1 MTPGNVVMFTLLM
14 AGFIGLFFR
23 WFTLQSQLS
32 WRFLEDWG
40 HAFFVPVIAGYLV
53 WQRREQI
60 LAARPRVFWPGIIP
74 VLTGILGYYTLS
86 IGPIIGVH
94 MGQGLFVVLTLWGGC
109 LLLLGPEVTRW
120 LMLPIAYLL
129 FMITVSEAI
138 MLRITWPLQLLA
150 SEGAYVL
157 LGLVGMVFGFSV
169 SVDGNI
175 LNVVSSDGVMHAL
188 NVAEACSG
196 MRMVVAFVAL
206 AAAIALLA
214 SREWWQRL
222 ALLMLSVPV
231 ALLMNIIRVAVLGLA
246 TLGNSDLAQGQAH
259 TLIGT
264 LLLIPGLALFLGI
277 VWVLGRITPAPET
290 QAKPKRSAE
299 TPSPLRLIHPA
310 SFVLLVILSGSAMG
324 MGWAINTYKYHL
336 TKLPIYASDNR
347 KVATIPT
354 ETESWIKVGQ
364 DKIVAAEILE
374 VLGTSNYVSRTYMQ
388 KEPGPD
394 GIRHV
399 VELHVAYYTNQID
412 TVPHVPERCFVGG
425 GMTQVSASQT
435 YPLNLDQ
442 SRWILDPT
450 MDVDPVYTARTSA
463 KWSDTRG
470 KRVRLP
476 RGIEHVRLRASAY
489 DQPGSGK
496 VFSGYF
502 FVANGTVASSAKDV
516 RFLAFNLENDYAYY
530 MKVQFTS
537 ISVSSPEQLAEVASS
552 LLSELLPDLMLCVP
566 DWVEVEAGRY
576 PPGNF
581 AANDPPREN

>member
-1 MTPGNVVMFTLLM
+1 MSSVPTSRQAIATSEQRQRAWMTPGNVVMFTLLM

-60 LAARPRVFWPGIIP
+60 LAARPMVFWPGIIP

-138 MLRITWPLQLLA
+138 MLQITWPLQLLA

-196 MRMVVAFVAL
+196 MRMVVAFIAL

-264 LLLIPGLALFLGI
+264 LLLIPGLALFLG
-277 VWVLGRITPAPET
+277 
-290 QAKPKRSAE
+290 
-299 TPSPLRLIHPA
+299 
-310 SFVLLVILSGSAMG
+310 
-324 MGWAINTYKYHL
+324 
-336 TKLPIYASDNR
+336 
-347 KVATIPT
+347 
-354 ETESWIKVGQ
+354 
-364 DKIVAAEILE
+364 
-374 VLGTSNYVSRTYMQ
+374 
-388 KEPGPD
+388 
-394 GIRHV
+394 
-399 VELHVAYYTNQID
+399 
-412 TVPHVPERCFVGG
+412 
-425 GMTQVSASQT
+425 
-435 YPLNLDQ
+435 
-442 SRWILDPT
+442 
-450 MDVDPVYTARTSA
+450 
-463 KWSDTRG
+463 
-470 KRVRLP
+470 
-476 RGIEHVRLRASAY
+476 
-489 DQPGSGK
+489 
-496 VFSGYF
+496 
-502 FVANGTVASSAKDV
+502 
-516 RFLAFNLENDYAYY
+516 
-530 MKVQFTS
+530 
-537 ISVSSPEQLAEVASS
+537 
-552 LLSELLPDLMLCVP
+552 
-566 DWVEVEAGRY
+566 
-576 PPGNF
+576 
-581 AANDPPREN
+581 